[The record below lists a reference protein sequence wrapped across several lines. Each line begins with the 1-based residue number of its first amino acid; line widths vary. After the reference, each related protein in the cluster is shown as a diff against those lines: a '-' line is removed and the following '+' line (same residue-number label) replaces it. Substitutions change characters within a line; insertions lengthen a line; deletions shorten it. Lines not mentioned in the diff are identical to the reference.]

1 MNHPLAGYFCV
12 PHDCP
17 PKWLFMFTA
26 YVDETGH
33 ELERGWTFLA
43 GFLGNEDQWKNFV
56 PEWRAGLGR
65 QRKFLH
71 MSSLRWNNDSTRR
84 LLARLGP
91 IPEECGLRPIMAG
104 SRLEDY
110 VDLVSDKPY
119 EKQFK
124 SYLVCLHVLVI
135 QVLRE
140 IPDDETLEI
149 VFEEQRQYEPWA
161 NLILA
166 IAARVGPKT
175 SEGLPKL
182 AKWSFVPKGSTIMT
196 DPSDYFASALAKIWG
211 TEPRSKKAHWCYPI
225 LKSGNGIGY
234 GKIMQRDEI
243 RPIMTE
249 IVNPLLDRLNVRS

>member
-56 PEWRAGLGR
+56 P
-65 QRKFLH
+65 
-71 MSSLRWNNDSTRR
+71 
-84 LLARLGP
+84 
-91 IPEECGLRPIMAG
+91 ECGLRPIMAG

-182 AKWSFVPKGSTIMT
+182 AKWSFVPKGS
-196 DPSDYFASALAKIWG
+196 
-211 TEPRSKKAHWCYPI
+211 
-225 LKSGNGIGY
+225 
-234 GKIMQRDEI
+234 
-243 RPIMTE
+243 PIMTE
-249 IVNPLLDRLNVRS
+249 IVNPLLDRLNVRHAGGNTPS